1 MWEGTAHLRFAS
13 IPPPVT
19 ITHTIQLL
27 MMYGGTSPQPESL
40 G

>member
-1 MWEGTAHLRFAS
+1 MWEVTAHLRFAS